1 MNNKKRII
9 AVAAAVAALAAII
22 AAVCIS
28 SGIKNSTKPLE
39 KAGVAHEDIALV
51 SHRGFSHLA
60 PENTLEAAQKSAE
73 NGYNHIEFDVRR
85 TKDGIWVLM
94 HDSDIKRTT
103 NGEGKVSEL
112 TYKQILS
119 CRIDKGNGIDDYE
132 LITVPTLKDMLS
144 LCSQLNLRPVIEI
157 KESGTDCI
165 LELLHEIALYR
176 NSDFDIIS
184 FSKEQVETVDS
195 ILKQGKTTIYRSN
208 VGIYLLVKEF
218 NEETLEFSK
227 ANPDIGISFSCKANK
242 TNENVKA
249 LQEAGVPLAVWTVNS
264 PKQLKELYDLGIRTF
279 TTDKITP

>member
-1 MNNKKRII
+1 MKNKKLII
-9 AVAAAVAALAAII
+9 AVSATVAVLAVII

-28 SGIKNSTKPLE
+28 VIIGNSTKSLE
-39 KAGVAHEDIALV
+39 KAGVSHEDIALV

-60 PENTLEAAQKSAE
+60 PENTLEAAQKAAE
-73 NGYNHIEFDVRR
+73 NGYNHIEFDIRR

-103 NGEGKVSEL
+103 NGEGKVNEL

-119 CRIDKGNGIDDYE
+119 CRIDEGNGVDDYE
-132 LITVPTLKDMLS
+132 LITVPTLKEMLS

-157 KESGTDCI
+157 KESGTEHT

-184 FSKEQVETVDS
+184 FSKEQIEAIDS

-218 NEETLEFSK
+218 DKETLDFSK

-242 TNENVKA
+242 IDKNVKA
-249 LQEAGVPLAVWTVNS
+249 LQEAGVPLAVWTVNK